1 MYEKRR
7 LEVCTS
13 KTVCFTTVK
22 FCDHV
27 DLVQGYISILF
38 TRPQGKRTTCDCRQ
52 GEGDPSVQL
61 YSGSVLVAHIDGTF
75 SQCTCDAQ
83 Y

>member
-1 MYEKRR
+1 MYR
-7 LEVCTS
+7 
-13 KTVCFTTVK
+13 KT
-22 FCDHV
+22 
-27 DLVQGYISILF
+27 LGGLYIENGVLYDRQSLCSCRSSVGVLF

-75 SQCTCDAQ
+75 SQRSCDVQ